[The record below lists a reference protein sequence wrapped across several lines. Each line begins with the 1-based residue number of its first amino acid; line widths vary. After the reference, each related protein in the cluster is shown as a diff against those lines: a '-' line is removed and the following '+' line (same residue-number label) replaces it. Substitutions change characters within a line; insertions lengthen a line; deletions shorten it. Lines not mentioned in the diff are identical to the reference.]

1 MMSNTTIEKG
11 DTVKIHYKC
20 TLDDG
25 TIASDSKATN
35 EPLEFN
41 VGEKI
46 VLSGIDEEIIGMET
60 GEEKSFVL
68 SPDRGYGEYFEDRI
82 SNLPKTNIPEQFVEQ
97 IEEGSV
103 IPLMSK
109 DGTSRL
115 IATVKEVLDDDFVV
129 DLNHPLAGK
138 TLYFDVEV
146 LEVNKPTTETVED
159 VELPTEGTE

>member
-1 MMSNTTIEKG
+1 MSNTIIEKG

-25 TIASDSKATN
+25 TVASDSKATN

-41 VGEKI
+41 VGEKV
-46 VLSGIDEEIIGMET
+46 VLSGIDEEVIGMET
-60 GEEKSFVL
+60 GQEKSFVL
-68 SPDRGYGEYFEDRI
+68 GPDRGYGEYFEDRI
-82 SNLPKTNIPEQFVEQ
+82 SNMPKTNIPDQFVDQ
-97 IEEGSV
+97 ITEGSV

-109 DGTSRL
+109 DGTNRL
-115 IATVKEVLDDDFVV
+115 IATVKEVLEDDFVV

-146 LEVNKPTTETVED
+146 LEVSKSTSETVED
-159 VELPTEGTE
+159 VDLPTEGTE